1 MITGPRAEQAL
12 SQLLPNAK
20 ISLYYATVFFECLG
34 GLDLGCVIIRSVA
47 FAENLQSGPYVAAA
61 SDFDQIGLAQGFSP
75 ITENLLKTLG
85 QTEDVSMLV
94 PRAGGN
100 QEKQLLNQ
108 KNNYFFY
115 Y

>member
-1 MITGPRAEQAL
+1 MILITGPRAEQAL

-61 SDFDQIGLAQGFSP
+61 SDFDQIDLAQGFLP

-85 QTEDVSMLV
+85 QTEDFLRLV
-94 PRAGGN
+94 PRAGTDTYKYWQNKGIN
-100 QEKQLLNQ
+100 G
-108 KNNYFFY
+108 
-115 Y
+115 